1 MNSDRI
7 KSSIGAVV
15 CALFVLGCA
24 TPQTPPKKDAGA
36 SSPVRPPLTN
46 QDVDAAQQAWCDG
59 LLSIAKAHAEGRDYK
74 PIAAAVLSN
83 NYNYDYSI
91 VLFNPTLTFGEQTFR
106 MDREGAAAYFIGG
119 NPKYPNDS
127 GFALKPWVGCRY
139 TNAGVLIDGDFAAT
153 MGNVYLTDAKGNV
166 TMVDKFFA
174 FRRGADGKLRIIVH
188 KSAIPNPVPK

>member
-1 MNSDRI
+1 MDSDRI
-7 KSSIGAVV
+7 RNWIRAGA
-15 CALFVLGCA
+15 CALFVGGCA
-24 TPQTPPKKDAGA
+24 TPQSPPQQNAAASAGA
-36 SSPVRPPLTN
+36 RPPLTAK
-46 QDVDAAQQAWCDG
+46 DVDAAQQAWCDA

-74 PIAAAVLSN
+74 SIASAVLSN

-106 MDREGAAAYFIGG
+106 VDREGAAAYFIGG

-166 TMVDKFFA
+166 TMVDKLFA
-174 FRRGADGKLRIIVH
+174 FRRGGDGKLRIVVH
-188 KSAIPNPVPK
+188 KSSLPNPIPK